1 MRAERNSFVSRLVA
15 LAWVRGSV
23 QNPDVRAILQ
33 CNSATAG
40 TALLNAE
47 RGGYLQRVAGSGRPM
62 RFVLTADRAAAIASM
77 PCQAALRL
85 QAEQLAHIIA
95 RVRDVQEAASSG
107 QGQTQ
112 RATLGGGYDA
122 RASKATARAIQ
133 AQAKA
138 TAKLVAEA
146 EQRQAR
152 ALATA
157 TRTPTRGQ
165 RPPMLPGSQLV
176 VLPPLGRPSTV
187 AIGHQAQIH
196 AHAPV
201 QDPKGLLVRPATP
214 VAGPSPFLLR
224 GGVLGPNDGPYIR
237 PDGLA
242 HQAALSRRGDALV
255 PHQPPR
261 SAL

>member
-1 MRAERNSFVSRLVA
+1 MRAERNSVVSRLVA
-15 LAWVRGSV
+15 LAWVRGYV
-23 QNPDVRAILQ
+23 QNPDARAILQ

-62 RFVLTADRAAAIASM
+62 RFVLTPERAAAIAGM
-77 PCQAALRL
+77 PDQANLRL
-85 QAEQLAHIIA
+85 QAERLAHITA
-95 RVRDVQEAASSG
+95 RVRGMQEAARSG
-107 QGQTQ
+107 QGHTQ
-112 RATLGGGYDA
+112 RALLGSGHDT
-122 RASKATARAIQ
+122 RASKAAAKASQ

-138 TAKLVAEA
+138 TAKLVAKA
-146 EQRQAR
+146 VQRQAR
-152 ALATA
+152 AMATA

-176 VLPPLGRPSTV
+176 VPPPAGQPGPV
-187 AIGHQAQIH
+187 VIGHQAQIY
-196 AHAPV
+196 ANAPV
-201 QDPKGLLVRPATP
+201 QDPKGLLVRPPAP
-214 VAGPSPFLLR
+214 APGPGPYLMR
-224 GGVLGPNDGPYIR
+224 GGLVRPDDGPYIR

-242 HQAALSRRGDALV
+242 HQAALSRRGDVLV